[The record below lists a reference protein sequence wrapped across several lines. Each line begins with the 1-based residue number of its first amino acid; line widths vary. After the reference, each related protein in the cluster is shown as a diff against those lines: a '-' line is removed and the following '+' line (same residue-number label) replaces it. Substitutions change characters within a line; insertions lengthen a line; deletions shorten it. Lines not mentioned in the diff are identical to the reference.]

1 MSSSASIPF
10 FRPSER
16 PDGDMNPRYFAGP
29 STAFLEPYQQLGPIF
44 RTRLFGEEKVALG
57 GVEANRFVWSN
68 NQLWDYPA
76 TNKTFREQFSDRYLN
91 QLDNAEYPHKRRRI
105 NQGFKPSMLLS
116 HTGAMAEVLHR
127 EIEKLPEGRTE
138 LRLFCMRAVIKMTS
152 QVLLQTDLP
161 EGMDTTMA
169 ISNKEMLRASS
180 LGWKRWLWY
189 QYPPKR
195 WRRFKIFRFLG
206 QVIDERETHPQAKAK
221 DDILSLILGAIPS
234 EERRAMPR
242 HELIHDLSQLF
253 MAGSTTSSMIICW
266 ALLESLA
273 QPDWLAALREE
284 LQTWNA
290 ADLSSMANFP
300 RLKATALE
308 VERRRPGVAVFNRIA
323 AEDFEYNGYRVK
335 KGEAV
340 LHLHTLA
347 HFLEECYDEPLR
359 FRPERFLEHPELPDR
374 WVHGTYGGG
383 HHKCA
388 GQPLARIQPAVAI
401 AEILRNYDLEFDTRP
416 SLEER
421 YDSVTA
427 PREKELWVRFRRVSK
442 KNDER

>member
-1 MSSSASIPF
+1 MTATLPETKEIPVY
-10 FRPSER
+10 RPADRS
-16 PDGDMNPRYFAGP
+16 DGDMNPRYFAGP
-29 STAFLEPYQQLGPIF
+29 STAFLAPYHELGPIF
-44 RTRLFGEEKVALG
+44 RTRIFGEEKVALG

-105 NQGFKPSMLLS
+105 NQGFKPSMLMS

-138 LRLFCMRAVIKMTS
+138 LRLFCMRLVITMTS

-195 WRRFKIFRFLG
+195 WRRHKIFSFLG
-206 QVIDERETHPQAKAK
+206 KVIDERDANPKQK
-221 DDILSLILGAIPS
+221 DDILSLILSAITP
-234 EERRAMPR
+234 EERAQMPR

-273 QPDWLAALREE
+273 RPDWLSLLREE
-284 LQTWNA
+284 LGPWDS
-290 ADLSSMANFP
+290 ADLSSMSNFP
-300 RLKATALE
+300 RLRATALE
-308 VERRRPGVAVFNRIA
+308 TERLRPGVAVFNRIA
-323 AEDFEYNGYRVK
+323 AEDFEYDGYRVK

-347 HFLEECYDEPLR
+347 HFLEECYEEPLK
-359 FRPERFLEHPELPDR
+359 FKPERFLENNPDR

-401 AEILRNYDLEFDTRP
+401 AEILRNYDLEFDQPP

-427 PREKELWVRFRRVSK
+427 PREKELWVTFKRR
-442 KNDER
+442 